1 MDLNKLL
8 ENVALVANIMRTH
21 LDDVKALR
29 AEMELMRAEH
39 KQMNDVVTNQTTTM
53 NHFAE
58 MAFDENKFT
67 QALLERCEG
76 AAREAAEDALDI
88 DAISREVMGNL
99 DLRDEVEAINDR
111 LQLVSRDTVD
121 DMIESY
127 VSDNN
132 IPNTDDVEDI
142 VSDYISHNCDYVEK
156 DVTDEL
162 HDEIQELKREVK
174 ALRESIAQDVVQLIA
189 NKLTGKE
196 LHHANQ
202 DRDTSVQVSGTNGN
216 GKAESDGLFLS

>member
-8 ENVALVANIMRTH
+8 ENVVLVANIMRTH

-29 AEMELMRAEH
+29 ADMELMRAEH

-121 DMIESY
+121 DMIDSY

-156 DVTDEL
+156 DVTDDL
-162 HDEIQELKREVK
+162 HDEIQELKREIK

>member
-8 ENVALVANIMRTH
+8 ENVASVANLMKDQLHEIKT
-21 LDDVKALR
+21 LR

-39 KQMNDVVTNQTTTM
+39 KQMNEVVTNHTITM

-58 MAFDENKFT
+58 IAFDENKFT

-76 AAREAAEDALDI
+76 AAREAAE
-88 DAISREVMGNL
+88 
-99 DLRDEVEAINDR
+99 EAIDLDTITRDVAGSIDVADDVALYADR
-111 LQLVSRDTVD
+111 LHLVSRDTVND
-121 DMIESY
+121 IVEEY
-127 VSDNN
+127 VNDNN
-132 IPNTDDVEDI
+132 LLNADEVEDI

-162 HDEIQELKREVK
+162 HDEIQELKREIK
-174 ALRESIAQDVVQLIA
+174 ALKESIAQDVVQLIA

-196 LHHANQ
+196 LHHAN
-202 DRDTSVQVSGTNGN
+202 DSRDTSVQISGTNGS
-216 GKAESDGLFLS
+216 GKAESDGLLLS

>member
-8 ENVALVANIMRTH
+8 ENVATVATLMRNQ
-21 LDDVKALR
+21 LNEVQALR
-29 AEMELMRAEH
+29 ADMELMRAEH

-76 AAREAAEDALDI
+76 AAREAAEDAI
-88 DAISREVMGNL
+88 DMDEISREVMGNL
-99 DLRDEVEAINDR
+99 DIRDEVEAVTDR
-111 LQLVSRDTVD
+111 LQLVNRDTVD

-132 IPNTDDVEDI
+132 IPNTDEVEDI
-142 VSDYISHNCDYVEK
+142 VSDYISHNCDFMEK
-156 DVTDEL
+156 EVADEL
-162 HDEIQELKREVK
+162 HDEIQELKREIK

-202 DRDTSVQVSGTNGN
+202 DRDTSVQISGTNG
-216 GKAESDGLFLS
+216 GSKAESDGLLLS

>member
-67 QALLERCEG
+67 QAFLERCEG

-127 VSDNN
+127 VSDNS

-156 DVTDEL
+156 DVTDDL
-162 HDEIQELKREVK
+162 HDEIQELKREIK

-196 LHHANQ
+196 LHNANQ

-216 GKAESDGLFLS
+216 GKAEGDGLFLS

>member
-8 ENVALVANIMRTH
+8 ENVVLVANIMRTH

-76 AAREAAEDALDI
+76 AAREAAEDAI
-88 DAISREVMGNL
+88 DMDEISREVMGNL
-99 DLRDEVEAINDR
+99 DIRDEVEAVTDR
-111 LQLVSRDTVD
+111 LQLVNRDTVD

-132 IPNTDDVEDI
+132 IPNTDEVEDI
-142 VSDYISHNCDYVEK
+142 VSDYISHNCDFMEK
-156 DVTDEL
+156 EVADEL
-162 HDEIQELKREVK
+162 HDEIQELKREIK

-189 NKLTGKE
+189 NKLIGKE
-196 LHHANQ
+196 LHHAN
-202 DRDTSVQVSGTNGN
+202 DNRDNSVQISGTNG
-216 GKAESDGLFLS
+216 GSKAEGDGLLLS

>member
-8 ENVALVANIMRTH
+8 ENVASVANLMKDQLHEIKT
-21 LDDVKALR
+21 LR
-29 AEMELMRAEH
+29 ADMELMRAEH
-39 KQMNDVVTNQTTTM
+39 KQMNEVVTNQTTTM

-58 MAFDENKFT
+58 IAFDENKFT

-76 AAREAAEDALDI
+76 AAREAAEEAI
-88 DAISREVMGNL
+88 DMDEISREVMGNL
-99 DLRDEVEAINDR
+99 DIRDEVEAVTDR
-111 LQLVSRDTVD
+111 LQLVNRDTVD
-121 DMIESY
+121 DLIESY

-132 IPNTDDVEDI
+132 LLDSDEVED
-142 VSDYISHNCDYVEK
+142 VVADYISHNCDYVEK

-162 HDEIQELKREVK
+162 HDEIQELKREIK
-174 ALRESIAQDVVQLIA
+174 ALKESIAQDVVQLIA

-202 DRDTSVQVSGTNGN
+202 DRDTSVQISGTNG
-216 GKAESDGLFLS
+216 GSKAESDGLLLS